1 MIKDKI
7 KRQEYFKEYRQLN
20 KEQIKKQK
28 QQYYNNNKE
37 EIDNKTNKNR
47 EKHPWIRFYVNA
59 KQRCTNSKN
68 PSYKWYG
75 AKGIK
80 FKLTLSE
87 IKDLWF
93 RDKAYELKNPSIDRI
108 DSTLDYTYDNCRF
121 IDRWLNATKKVES
134 N

>member
-20 KEQIKKQK
+20 KERIKKQK

>member
-20 KEQIKKQK
+20 KERIKKQK
-28 QQYYNNNKE
+28 QQYYNNNKD

-47 EKHPWIRFYVNA
+47 ENQPWIRFYVNA
-59 KQRCTNSKN
+59 KQRCTNPKN

-75 AKGIK
+75 AKGIQ

-93 RDKAYELKNPSIDRI
+93 RDKAHELKNPSIDRI